1 MKDRPLFYT
10 VTGPDFRRSILWAR
24 GWVNPVNQAVA
35 EKINELKRTK

>member
-24 GWVNPVNQAVA
+24 GWVNPVTEAVRN
-35 EKINELKRTK
+35 KIKEIKSK